1 MNWSLFLKYLGYAFV
16 ISVYG
21 LFCWT
26 GRAPVDGFIA
36 VLTGVLALLGGSHL
50 ASSAAKDS
58 ADTAIKLVSAG
69 TVATSAP
76 PSAPVS
82 PPLLP
87 TSVTKE

>member
-1 MNWSLFLKYLGYAFV
+1 MNWNLALKYLGYAFV

-58 ADTAIKLVSAG
+58 ANTAIQLTQASLPPAPQPAAPT
-69 TVATSAP
+69 TVIQQ
-76 PSAPVS
+76 
-82 PPLLP
+82 
-87 TSVTKE
+87 